1 MNLFLKKLNLIKYM
15 NFIDYENNGFY
26 FPLKVISENE
36 SLNICNQLENLVN
49 KSDIDINK
57 IYSNPNYLIPDIYNI
72 TISKI
77 IINCVE
83 TLIGEN
89 IYVLEAVLFVKE
101 PYTDDFISWHQDL
114 TYWGFDSDRVVTAW
128 VSLNGSNQENGC
140 MRFIIG
146 SQNEGIV
153 DHKETYEKN
162 NMLSRGQVIKDK
174 IDESKSII
182 VKLNPGEMSL
192 HHGKLFH
199 SSERNKSK
207 NKRVGLAIRYISSDI
222 KHQSGHKFYSH
233 HISGKKN
240 TDIFISTPP
249 PKKNISIVDLKIVD
263 LKENIMKRIY
273 NKNI

>member
-1 MNLFLKKLNLIKYM
+1 M
-15 NFIDYENNGFY
+15 NFIDYENNGFC
-26 FPLKVISENE
+26 FPLKVISEKE
-36 SLNICNQLENLVN
+36 SLNICNQLENIVN

-57 IYSNPNYLIPDIYNI
+57 IYSSPNYLIPDIYNI
-72 TISKI
+72 TISEI
-77 IINCVE
+77 IINCVK
-83 TLIGEN
+83 TIIGEN
-89 IYVLEAVLFVKE
+89 IYVLESVLFVKE

-153 DHKETYEKN
+153 DHKETYEKK

>member
-1 MNLFLKKLNLIKYM
+1 MTNT
-15 NFIDYENNGFY
+15 
-26 FPLKVISENE
+26 V
-36 SLNICNQLENLVN
+36 
-49 KSDIDINK
+49 
-57 IYSNPNYLIPDIYNI
+57 
-72 TISKI
+72 
-77 IINCVE
+77 
-83 TLIGEN
+83 
-89 IYVLEAVLFVKE
+89 
-101 PYTDDFISWHQDL
+101 
-114 TYWGFDSDRVVTAW
+114 
-128 VSLNGSNQENGC
+128 
-140 MRFIIG
+140 
-146 SQNEGIV
+146 
-153 DHKETYEKN
+153 HKGW
-162 NMLSRGQVIKDK
+162 MLDQVIKDK

-207 NKRVGLAIRYISSDI
+207 NKRVGLAIRYISSDM

-240 TDIFISTPP
+240 TDNFISTPP